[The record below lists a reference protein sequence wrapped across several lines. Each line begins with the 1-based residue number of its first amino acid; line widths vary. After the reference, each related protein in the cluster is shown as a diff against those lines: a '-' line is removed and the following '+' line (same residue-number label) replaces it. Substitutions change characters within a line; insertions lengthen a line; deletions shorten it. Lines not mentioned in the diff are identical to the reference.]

1 MKRQHYIALGVA
13 ILTLALIL
21 IATVFRSGTSW

>member
-1 MKRQHYIALGVA
+1 MKKQHYIALGVA

-21 IATVFRSGTSW
+21 FVTVFRDGTAW